1 LLTRFEV
8 RGKVPKIG
16 ILVEI
21 DEVMFQCAKALV
33 RSHLWHEDY
42 KVDRD
47 VMPTLGE
54 ILKDQI
60 KIDKTAEEAERAIQ
74 ESINKR
80 LY

>member
-1 LLTRFEV
+1 
-8 RGKVPKIG
+8 
-16 ILVEI
+16 
-21 DEVMFQCAKALV
+21 MFQCTKALV
-33 RSHLWHEDY
+33 RSHLWREDY
-42 KVDRD
+42 KVKRD

-60 KIDKTAEEAERAIQ
+60 KTDMTAEEAEKAIQ